1 MKIEVDEFLD
11 ETEKPIILDVRSP
24 SEYEKGHIPNAI
36 SFPLF
41 SDEERT
47 VVGTIYKQKSP
58 EMAMLQGLEFI
69 GPKMANFVREAHKLT
84 NKKPIHIHCWR
95 GGKRS
100 GSMAWLLDLS
110 GLNVKV
116 LNGGYKAYRK
126 YCLEKI
132 KQTPYRFV
140 ILAGLTGAG
149 KTDILHELKAKGCQI
164 IDLEGLANH
173 KGSAFGAIGEEKQPS
188 IEQFTNNVCHELMK
202 LDPSKPIWV
211 EGESRSI
218 GRVFIF
224 EEFWD
229 MMQAAPRI
237 EMEVEYETRINN
249 LVKIY
254 GDYPI
259 DDLKISFGKIQKR
272 IGPKAYK
279 DAIAFLDDNDLKSA
293 TEIAL
298 YYYDKSYKYTKSKI
312 YQTAPNIFFF
322 ESTNRNE
329 SLNSLSLFAEKLLN
343 E

>member
-24 SEYEKGHIPNAI
+24 SEYAKGHIPNAL

-41 SDEERT
+41 SDEERAE
-47 VVGTIYKQKSP
+47 VGTIYKQKSP
-58 EMAMLQGLEFI
+58 EMALLRGLEFI

-84 NKKPIHIHCWR
+84 VKKPIHIHCWR

-100 GSMAWLLDLS
+100 GSMAWLLELS
-110 GLNVKV
+110 GMKVNV

-132 KQTPYRFV
+132 KQTPYRFI

-149 KTDILHELKAKGCQI
+149 KTDILHELKTAGIQI
-164 IDLEGLANH
+164 IDLEGLAHH
-173 KGSAFGAIGEEKQPS
+173 KGSAFGAIGEKLQPTV
-188 IEQFTNNVCHELMK
+188 EQFTNNVCHELMK

-218 GRVFIF
+218 GRIFIF
-224 EEFWD
+224 EEFWNH
-229 MMQAAPRI
+229 MQAAPRI
-237 EMEVEYETRINN
+237 EMEVSHETRVSN

-254 GDYPI
+254 GAYPI
-259 DDLKISFGKIQKR
+259 DDLKISFEKIKKR

-312 YQTAPNIFFF
+312 YQTEPNNFFF
-322 ESTNRNE
+322 ESDNRIE
-329 SLNSLSLFAEKLLN
+329 SLKKLNLLGEKLLN